1 MTLLPEAGRDA
12 ALAAARAAAAILR
25 GARPNAVRSKT
36 SPRDLVTEWDV
47 RAEQTI
53 AATLAQHAPGVPML
67 GEEEGARGTGESR
80 FIVDPID
87 GTVNFVHGLPFYG
100 VSIAYEVAG
109 VVQAGVVLAPA
120 LGWEFTAVRG
130 QGAFLRGASA
140 PSSGEAGQ
148 GERLHVSRVMTLAD
162 ALLATGFP
170 PKREHSIESNIPE
183 FVHLKRHATA
193 VRRVGSASLD
203 LSMVAAGWFDGHW
216 ERWLKPWDVAAGFL
230 LVEEAGGRVSDSQGK
245 PARVDGGDFV
255 ASNGLVHDALLAALA
270 AVPPLA
276 PW

>member
-1 MTLLPEAGRDA
+1 MTPEAGRDA
-12 ALAAARAAAAILR
+12 ALAAARAAAAILK
-25 GARPNAVRSKT
+25 GARPSAVKSKS

-53 AATLAQHAPGVPML
+53 AAELARLAPGVPML
-67 GEEEGARGTGESR
+67 GEEEGARAGTVGSR

-100 VSIAYEVAG
+100 VSIAYEVEG
-109 VVQAGVVLAPA
+109 VVQAGVVVAPG

-130 QGAFLRGASA
+130 QGAFKDGA
-140 PSSGEAGQ
+140 
-148 GERLHVSRVMTLAD
+148 RLHVSTVATLAD

-193 VRRVGSASLD
+193 VRRVGAASLD

-230 LVEEAGGRVSDSQGK
+230 LVEEAGGRVSDSMGN

-270 AVPPLA
+270 SVPPLA